1 MKILSIT
8 AGAGNMYCGSCLR
21 DNNLAA
27 ALRRQ
32 GHDVILLPLYTP
44 TRTDE
49 ANASRPGRIFFGG
62 ISVYLE
68 QLSPLF
74 RRTPKFLDK
83 LWDLPAVISL
93 FAGRGVEV
101 DPKPLGALTVSILE
115 GVAGHQRKEIDSLV
129 EWLRHEPM
137 PDLITLPYTLLISLG
152 KPLKQL
158 TGCPI
163 VCTLQGEELFIEGLI
178 EPYRTRA
185 LELIREQVPE
195 VDGFIA
201 VSEYGARFMTGYL
214 GIPPGKLFTVP
225 LGIPLEGHSLQRR
238 TRNPHRVIG
247 FLGRIAPEKGLHL
260 LAEAYKLLRDRPD
273 AGPLRLEAAGY
284 LPPERKT
291 YLASVEAKFKAW
303 GIPGEFRYWGEV
315 TRDQKTRFLQNADVF
330 SMPAT
335 YDEPKG
341 LSILEA
347 MANGVPVVQPRRGSF
362 VEMVENTGGGLLVE
376 PDSPEA
382 LAGGL
387 WRILSDPSLALDL
400 GRRGAEGVRRDYSV
414 DRMAASTAEVYRQVS
429 RNSAP
434 QREKRGDGE
443 ASQCLSNA

>member
-1 MKILSIT
+1 MKVLSIT

-49 ANASRPGRIFFGG
+49 PNASRPGRVFFGG

-74 RRTPKFLDK
+74 RKTPKFFDK
-83 LWDLPAVISL
+83 LWDLPSVISL

-115 GVAGHQRKEIDSLV
+115 GAAGHQRKEIESLI
-129 EWLRHEPM
+129 EWLRHEEK
-137 PDLITLPYTLLISLG
+137 PDLITLPYTLLISLA
-152 KPLKQL
+152 KPLKEL

-163 VCTLQGEELFIEGLI
+163 VCTLQGEELFIDGLI
-178 EPYRTRA
+178 EPYRSQA
-185 LELIREQVPE
+185 LALIRAQIAE

-201 VSEYGARFMTGYL
+201 VSEYGARFMSRYL
-214 GIPPGKLFTVP
+214 AIPPEKLFTVL

-238 TRNPHRVIG
+238 TRNPHRTVG
-247 FLGRIAPEKGLHL
+247 FLGRIAPEKGLHI
-260 LAEAYKLLRDRPD
+260 LADAYKLLRERPGL
-273 AGPLRLEAAGY
+273 GPLRLEAAGY
-284 LPPERKT
+284 LPPEKKP
-291 YLASVEAKFKAW
+291 YLASIEAKFKEW

-315 TRDQKTRFLQNADVF
+315 TRDQKPRFLQNSDVF

-335 YDEPKG
+335 YDEPRG
-341 LSILEA
+341 LTILEA

-362 VEMVENTGGGLLVE
+362 VEMVEKTGGGILVE
-376 PDSPEA
+376 PGSVEA
-382 LAGGL
+382 LADGL
-387 WRILSDPSLALDL
+387 HDILSNPSRALEL
-400 GRRGAEGVRRDYSV
+400 GRRAAEAVRRDYSV
-414 DRMAASTAEVYRQVS
+414 DIMATRTAEVYDSV
-429 RNSAP
+429 AA
-434 QREKRGDGE
+434 RGDPVS
-443 ASQCLSNA
+443 ASRIR

>member
-1 MKILSIT
+1 MKVLSIT
-8 AGAGNMYCGSCLR
+8 AGAGDMYCGSCLR

-49 ANASRPGRIFFGG
+49 DNASRPGRVFFGG

-68 QLSPLF
+68 QLSLLF
-74 RRTPKFLDK
+74 RHTPKFLDR
-83 LWDLPAVISL
+83 LWDLPSVISL
-93 FAGRGVEV
+93 FTGRGVEV
-101 DPKPLGALTVSILE
+101 DPKSLGALTVSILE
-115 GVAGHQRKEIDSLV
+115 GAAGHQRKEIDSLV
-129 EWLRHEPM
+129 EWLRHEPK
-137 PDLITLPYTLLISLG
+137 PDLITLPYTLLISLA

-163 VCTLQGEELFIEGLI
+163 VCTLQGEELFINGLI
-178 EPYRTRA
+178 EPYRTQA
-185 LELIREQVPE
+185 LALIRAQIAD

-201 VSEYGARFMTGYL
+201 VSEYGARFMSTYL
-214 GIPPGKLFTVP
+214 GIPREKLFTVP

-238 TRNPHRVIG
+238 TRNLHRTVG

-260 LAEAYKLLRDRPD
+260 LADAYKLLRDRPGI
-273 AGPLRLEAAGY
+273 GPLRLEAAGY
-284 LPPERKT
+284 LPPEKKP
-291 YLASVEAKFKAW
+291 YLASIEEKFKAW

-315 TRDQKTRFLQNADVF
+315 TREQKPRFLQNADVF

-362 VEMVENTGGGLLVE
+362 TEMVQNTGGGILVE
-376 PDSPEA
+376 PDSAEA
-382 LAGGL
+382 LAEGL
-387 WRILSDPSLALDL
+387 YSILAAPSVALDL
-400 GRRGAEGVRRDYSV
+400 GRRAAEAVRQNYSV
-414 DRMAASTAEVYRQVS
+414 DRMAECTAEVYRTVGQAILPAATFQA
-429 RNSAP
+429 AP
-434 QREKRGDGE
+434 
-443 ASQCLSNA
+443 

>member
-49 ANASRPGRIFFGG
+49 ANASRQERVFFGG

-68 QLSPLF
+68 QLSPIF
-74 RRTPKFLDK
+74 RHTPKFFDK
-83 LWDLPAVISL
+83 LWDLPSVISL

-101 DPKPLGALTVSILE
+101 EPKPLGALTVSMLE

-129 EWLRHEPM
+129 EWLRHEPK
-137 PDLITLPYTLLISLG
+137 PDLITLPYTLLISLA
-152 KPLKQL
+152 KPLAQL

-185 LELIREQVPE
+185 LALIRAQVPE

-201 VSEYGARFMTGYL
+201 VSEYGARFMSRYL
-214 GIPPGKLFTVP
+214 GIPQEKLFTVP
-225 LGIPLEGHSLQRR
+225 LGIPLDGHSLQRR
-238 TRNPHRVIG
+238 THNPHRTIG
-247 FLGRIAPEKGLHL
+247 FLGRIAPEKGLHV
-260 LAEAYKLLRDRPD
+260 LADAYKLLRDRPGLG
-273 AGPLRLEAAGY
+273 ALRLEAAGY
-284 LPPERKT
+284 LPPEKKS
-291 YLASVEAKFKAW
+291 YLAAIEAKFKGW

-315 TRDQKTRFLQNADVF
+315 TREQKNRFLQNADVF

-341 LSILEA
+341 LTILEA

-362 VEMVENTGGGLLVE
+362 TEMVENSGGGILVE
-376 PDSPEA
+376 PGSPEA
-382 LAGGL
+382 LADGL
-387 WRILSDPSLALDL
+387 ERILANPSVALEM
-400 GRRGAEGVRRDYSV
+400 GRRAAEAVRRDYSV
-414 DRMAASTAEVYRQVS
+414 DRMATRTAEVYLQVAQAVETRAFS
-429 RNSAP
+429 KPNLR
-434 QREKRGDGE
+434 
-443 ASQCLSNA
+443 

>member
-21 DNNLAA
+21 DNNLAS
-27 ALRRQ
+27 ALRGQ

-74 RRTPKFLDK
+74 RHTPKFLDK
-83 LWDLPAVISL
+83 LWDLPSVISL

-115 GVAGHQRKEIDSLV
+115 GYSGRQGKEIDSLV
-129 EWLRHEPM
+129 EWLRHEPK
-137 PDLITLPYTLLISLG
+137 PDLITLPYTLLISLA
-152 KPLKQL
+152 KPLRKAA
-158 TGCPI
+158 GCPI
-163 VCTLQGEELFIEGLI
+163 VCTLQGEELFLEGLI
-178 EPYRTRA
+178 EPYRTQA
-185 LELIREQVPE
+185 LALIRAQVPD

-201 VSEYGARFMTGYL
+201 VSEYGARFMGTYL
-214 GIPPGKLFTVP
+214 GIPPDKLFTVP
-225 LGIPLEGHSLQRR
+225 LGIPLDGHSLQRR
-238 TRNPHRVIG
+238 TRNPHRTVG
-247 FLGRIAPEKGLHL
+247 FLGRIAPEKGLHI
-260 LAEAYKLLRDRPD
+260 LADAYKLLRSRPGV
-273 AGPLRLEAAGY
+273 GPLRLEAAGY
-284 LPPERKT
+284 LPPEKKP
-291 YLASVEAKFKAW
+291 YLASIEAKFKEW

-315 TRDQKTRFLQNADVF
+315 TKEQKPRFLQNADVF

-347 MANGVPVVQPRRGSF
+347 LANGVPVVQPRRGSF
-362 VEMVENTGGGLLVE
+362 IEMVNNTNGGILVE

-382 LAGGL
+382 LADGL
-387 WRILSDPSLALDL
+387 HQLLSDPSLTLKL
-400 GRRGAEGVRRDYSV
+400 GREGAEAVRRDYSV
-414 DRMAASTAEVYRQVS
+414 DRMATRTAEVYAKVGQA
-429 RNSAP
+429 SA
-434 QREKRGDGE
+434 
-443 ASQCLSNA
+443 ACLK

>member
-27 ALRRQ
+27 ELRRQ

-49 ANASRPGRIFFGG
+49 PNASRPGRIFFGG

-74 RRTPKFLDK
+74 RKTPKFLDR
-83 LWDLPAVISL
+83 LWDLPSVISL

-115 GVAGHQRKEIDSLV
+115 GAAGHQGKEIDALV
-129 EWLRHEPM
+129 EWLRHEPK
-137 PDLITLPYTLLISLG
+137 PDLITLPYTLLISLA

-158 TGCPI
+158 TGCPVI
-163 VCTLQGEELFIEGLI
+163 CTLQGEELFIDALI
-178 EPYRTRA
+178 EPYRGQA
-185 LELIREQVPE
+185 LALIRAQIPE

-201 VSEYGARFMTGYL
+201 VSHYGAGFMSRYL
-214 GIPPGKLFTVP
+214 GIPEEKIFTVP
-225 LGIPLEGHSLQRR
+225 LGIPLEGHSLVRR
-238 TRNPHRVIG
+238 SKNPHRTVG
-247 FLGRIAPEKGLHL
+247 FLGRIAPEKGLHI
-260 LAEAYKLLRDRPD
+260 LADAYRLLRERPGL
-273 AGPLRLEAAGY
+273 GPLRLQAAGY
-284 LPPERKT
+284 LPPEKKP
-291 YLASVEAKFKAW
+291 YLASVEEKFKQW
-303 GIPGEFRYWGEV
+303 GIPAEFRYWGEV
-315 TRDQKTRFLQNADVF
+315 TREQKPRFLQNADVF
-330 SMPAT
+330 SMPCT

-362 VEMVENTGGGLLVE
+362 TELVESTGGGILVE
-376 PDSPEA
+376 TDSPEA
-382 LAGGL
+382 LAAGL
-387 WRILSDPSLALDL
+387 ERVLSDPALSLEL
-400 GRRGAEGVRRDYSV
+400 GRRGCESVRRDYSIE
-414 DRMAASTAEVYRQVS
+414 RMAARTADVYRLVT
-429 RNSAP
+429 A
-434 QREKRGDGE
+434 
-443 ASQCLSNA
+443 A

>member
-1 MKILSIT
+1 MKVLSIT

-49 ANASRPGRIFFGG
+49 DNASRPGRVFFGG

-74 RRTPKFLDK
+74 RNTPKFLDK
-83 LWDLPAVISL
+83 LWDLPSVISL

-101 DPKPLGALTVSILE
+101 DPQPLGALTVSILE
-115 GVAGHQRKEIDSLV
+115 GAAGHQHKEIDSLI
-129 EWLRHEPM
+129 EWLRHEPK
-137 PDLITLPYTLLISLG
+137 PDLITLPYTLLISLA

-163 VCTLQGEELFIEGLI
+163 ICTLQGEELFIDGLI
-178 EPYRTRA
+178 EPYRTQA
-185 LELIREQVPE
+185 LSLIRAQISE

-201 VSEYGARFMTGYL
+201 VSEYGSRFMAQYL
-214 GIPPGKLFTVP
+214 GIPAEKLFTVP

-238 TRNPHRVIG
+238 TRNPHRTIG
-247 FLGRIAPEKGLHL
+247 FLGRIAPEKGLHV
-260 LAEAYKLLRDRPD
+260 LADAYKLLRERPGVG
-273 AGPLRLEAAGY
+273 ALRLEAAGY
-284 LPPERKT
+284 LPPEKKP
-291 YLASVEAKFKAW
+291 YLASIVAKFKDW
-303 GIPGEFRYWGEV
+303 GIAEEFRYWGEV
-315 TRDQKTRFLQNADVF
+315 TRDQKPRFLQNCDVF

-341 LSILEA
+341 LTLLEA

-362 VEMVENTGGGLLVE
+362 VEMVENTGGGILVE
-376 PDSPEA
+376 PGSTAA
-382 LAGGL
+382 LADGL
-387 WRILSDPSLALDL
+387 HEILADPARALEL
-400 GRRGAEGVRRDYSV
+400 GRRAAEAVRRNYSV
-414 DRMAASTAEVYRQVS
+414 DIMATRTAEIYRSVS
-429 RNSAP
+429 AQTDP
-434 QREKRGDGE
+434 
-443 ASQCLSNA
+443 ANAARVR